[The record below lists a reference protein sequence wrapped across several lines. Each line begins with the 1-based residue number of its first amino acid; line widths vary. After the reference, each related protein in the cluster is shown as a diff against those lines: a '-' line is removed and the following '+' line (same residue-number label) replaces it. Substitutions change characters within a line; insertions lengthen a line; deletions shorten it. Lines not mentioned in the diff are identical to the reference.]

1 MRLVIVYRE
10 ASEQRMAVE
19 SFMRDFKFQTGGE
32 IETISPDTR
41 EGAAF
46 CRTYDVVEYPT
57 MLALANDGTPAATW
71 RGTLP
76 TIMDASGY
84 K

>member
-19 SFMRDFKFQTGGE
+19 SFIRDFKFQTGGE
-32 IETISPDTR
+32 IETIDPATR

-46 CRTYDVVEYPT
+46 CRIYDVVEYPT
-57 MLALANDGTPAATW
+57 MLAITNEGTPTATW

-76 TIMDASGY
+76 TISDASGY